1 MPTINIVEERKADEY
16 DVDTDMNYG
25 VDFNFRAGLSL
36 YVFPKHACQE
46 LEPLKNT
53 ASLWR

>member
-16 DVDTDMNYG
+16 DVDTGMNYG